1 MTLMNEAKL
10 GRTTEEMLT
19 VAKKE
24 AMDVEVLKRRIASG
38 KIIIVKNVVR
48 ENSMVIGIGE
58 GLTTKINANIGTSSE
73 FCDVDYELE
82 KARTAVKY
90 GADTLMDLS
99 TAGDLNQI
107 RTLILKE
114 VKVPVGSVPIYQA
127 AVESVQKHGSV
138 VDMTE
143 DEILN
148 VVEKHAKDGIDFMTI
163 HAGITKNI
171 VEKLLHHPS
180 PKKKITNLLCI
191 INCR

>member
-1 MTLMNEAKL
+1 MNEAKL

-127 AVESVQKHGSV
+127 AVESVQNMGQW
-138 VDMTE
+138 
-143 DEILN
+143 
-148 VVEKHAKDGIDFMTI
+148 
-163 HAGITKNI
+163 
-171 VEKLLHHPS
+171 
-180 PKKKITNLLCI
+180 
-191 INCR
+191 